1 MIFACMVIAGDIMVI
16 LSMNIFNNDVVPTA
30 KQYMALIIIHIVI
43 LILLFIFIRG
53 KLLIPL
59 RILSEFS
66 KEIASGNFNTRLERA
81 FHFETKDLAQYLEL
95 MSKEMKTRLG
105 FSNGVLRGVATPI
118 IVSDTKNQ
126 LTHTNEQMLRLLR
139 RDGVPKDY
147 VGYDAGK
154 FFFGETGKTSITAR
168 CIKEKRV
175 YTGVEADVTIHNGMR
190 LSIKADA
197 APIFDLN
204 GELIGALTTV
214 TDLTD
219 LKEQQRL
226 VASQKDA
233 MVEAA
238 SLVEQVSDKLQ
249 ASTDEFSTQVE
260 LSSQR
265 ASEIS
270 SRMSQIAAAMEE
282 MNATV
287 MEVAKNASMAAE
299 SAGKA
304 SKKADEGSM
313 VVRQVVA
320 GINEVQQKAL
330 GLKADMTALGEQ
342 AQGIGAIMNVISDI
356 ADQTNLL
363 ALNAAIEAARAGDA
377 GRGFA
382 VVADEV
388 RKLAEK
394 TMVATKEV
402 GDAIHAVQTGTGK
415 NIENVDLAV
424 RKINDV
430 TGLAGKSGDVL
441 DEIVS
446 LVDVTTDQ
454 VRSIATATEEQSA
467 ASEEISGSIG
477 GINGICDETATSARQ
492 SAAAVAELA
501 DQTKSL
507 GNLIDK
513 MRQA

>member
-1 MIFACMVIAGDIMVI
+1 
-16 LSMNIFNNDVVPTA
+16 
-30 KQYMALIIIHIVI
+30 
-43 LILLFIFIRG
+43 
-53 KLLIPL
+53 
-59 RILSEFS
+59 
-66 KEIASGNFNTRLERA
+66 
-81 FHFETKDLAQYLEL
+81 
-95 MSKEMKTRLG
+95 
-105 FSNGVLRGVATPI
+105 
-118 IVSDTKNQ
+118 
-126 LTHTNEQMLRLLR
+126 
-139 RDGVPKDY
+139 
-147 VGYDAGK
+147 
-154 FFFGETGKTSITAR
+154 
-168 CIKEKRV
+168 
-175 YTGVEADVTIHNGMR
+175 
-190 LSIKADA
+190 
-197 APIFDLN
+197 
-204 GELIGALTTV
+204 
-214 TDLTD
+214 
-219 LKEQQRL
+219 
-226 VASQKDA
+226 
-233 MVEAA
+233 
-238 SLVEQVSDKLQ
+238 
-249 ASTDEFSTQVE
+249 
-260 LSSQR
+260 
-265 ASEIS
+265 
-270 SRMSQIAAAMEE
+270 MEE